1 MARSL
6 VDALGSDCGIASA
19 LARMVAPRQS
29 GIIDSHSLN
38 VGPAP
43 VVMRVTSD
51 FAKRGWLSPTK
62 AGWRIGPTVMPPA
75 VPGFLE
81 GAAAMRRSLGD
92 GGNALAIVTLPLAPS
107 AIERALPLTGFAH
120 ASLLSTADALK
131 RVAAVAVGSMT
142 VMTPFLNEDGLDV
155 VLDLFRDTR
164 ASTRRLIVRQLGGA
178 KDLVTNN
185 SAEISALRIKVL
197 DYTLPAGD
205 GFETGKVVSTKV
217 GWGRF
222 DGKGSRVAPALAGL
236 AFFALVPDL
245 PDEAAHQN
253 GQDCCCP
260 RSPARHASK
269 RKSTHRRRESAS

>member
-1 MARSL
+1 MTT
-6 VDALGSDCGIASA
+6 
-19 LARMVAPRQS
+19 
-29 GIIDSHSLN
+29 N
-38 VGPAP
+38 
-43 VVMRVTSD
+43 
-51 FAKRGWLSPTK
+51 

-205 GFETGKVVSTKV
+205 GFETFHAKVALADQDLVYV
-217 GWGRF
+217 GSANMTVFARHSMDLGILA
-222 DGKGSRVAPALAGL
+222 DGKAAKVIASVVRAVERVATPVL
-236 AFFALVPDL
+236 
-245 PDEAAHQN
+245 
-253 GQDCCCP
+253 
-260 RSPARHASK
+260 
-269 RKSTHRRRESAS
+269 

>member
-1 MARSL
+1 MSAAPPLGEAMARSL
-6 VDALGSDCGIASA
+6 VDALGSDCGVTSA
-19 LARMVAPRQS
+19 LARMVASRQS

-142 VMTPFLNEDGLDV
+142 VMTPFLNEDGLDI

-185 SAEISALRIKVL
+185 SAEISALRVKVL

-205 GFETGKVVSTKV
+205 GFETFHAKVALADQDLVYV
-217 GWGRF
+217 GSANMTVFARHSMDLGILA
-222 DGKGSRVAPALAGL
+222 DGKTAKVIASVVRAVERVATPVL
-236 AFFALVPDL
+236 
-245 PDEAAHQN
+245 
-253 GQDCCCP
+253 
-260 RSPARHASK
+260 
-269 RKSTHRRRESAS
+269 

>member
-6 VDALGSDCGIASA
+6 VDALGSDCGVASA
-19 LARMVAPRQS
+19 LARMVALRQS

-205 GFETGKVVSTKV
+205 GFETFHAKVALADQDLVYV
-217 GWGRF
+217 GSANMTVFARHSMDLGILA
-222 DGKGSRVAPALAGL
+222 DGKAAKVIASVVRAVERVATPVL
-236 AFFALVPDL
+236 
-245 PDEAAHQN
+245 
-253 GQDCCCP
+253 
-260 RSPARHASK
+260 
-269 RKSTHRRRESAS
+269 